1 MDSFGG
7 RGTPWRRVLIR
18 TGRRPRLFFEWL
30 GSLAWLGFECLRALV
45 RLRRSH
51 LGIVYE
57 TARNQVRFTA
67 LDALPLV
74 TLTGLLLGGVTLLQV
89 VGQLSA
95 YGGEEYLSQLMALLV
110 VRELGPLLV
119 AVLVVGRSGTAI
131 AAEMASIK
139 LDREVDSLYA
149 TGVDPITYL
158 LVPRILGGI
167 TSLLVL
173 VVFFDLVALVGG
185 FVVASFQLPLS
196 FRLYLNALGAAIGPR
211 ELVGGFLKGVAFGTA
226 IPLISAHSGLR
237 IQGSSTEIPQAVTRA
252 AMESMVA
259 IFVLSTIVSVVC
271 YG

>member
-1 MDSFGG
+1 MNSLEGHG
-7 RGTPWRRVLIR
+7 SLWRRILIR
-18 TGRRPRLFFEWL
+18 SGRRPRLFLGRL
-30 GSLAWLGFECLRALV
+30 GSLAWLSFECLRALI
-45 RLRRSH
+45 RLRRPH
-51 LGIVYE
+51 LGIVYQ

-89 VGQLSA
+89 VGQLSV
-95 YGGEEYLSQLMALLV
+95 YGGEEYLSRLMALLV

-131 AAEMASIK
+131 AAEMASMK
-139 LDREVDSLYA
+139 LDREVDSLSA

-158 LVPRILGGI
+158 LVPRILGSI

-173 VVFFDLVALVGG
+173 VVLFDLIALVGG

-237 IQGSSTEIPQAVTRA
+237 VQGSSTEIPQAVTRA

-259 IFVLSTIVSVVC
+259 IFVLGTIVSVVC